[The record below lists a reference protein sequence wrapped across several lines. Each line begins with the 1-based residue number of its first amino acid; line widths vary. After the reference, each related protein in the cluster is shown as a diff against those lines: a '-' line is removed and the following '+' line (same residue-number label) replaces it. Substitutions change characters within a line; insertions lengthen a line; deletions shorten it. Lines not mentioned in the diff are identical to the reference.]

1 MVTTIETDLKEILGE
16 FKQEFL
22 KLNQRL
28 DRIESDLTSLKVSQ
42 VEIKGE
48 METFKAEVKGE
59 LETIKAESK
68 GEFSTLKNELAFI
81 REDVKDLKNS
91 QRAQIWALIIT
102 VIGATITAVVKFGF
116 FPNP

>member
-1 MVTTIETDLKEILGE
+1 MATTIETDLKEILGE
-16 FKQEFL
+16 FKQEFS

-91 QRAQIWALIIT
+91 QRAQIWALIVT
-102 VIGATITAVVKFGF
+102 VIGAPITAVVKFGF

>member
-1 MVTTIETDLKEILGE
+1 MATTIETDLKEVLGE
-16 FKQEFL
+16 FKQEFS

-28 DRIESDLTSLKVSQ
+28 DRIEGDLTSLKVSQ
-42 VEIKGE
+42 AEIKGE

-59 LETIKAESK
+59 
-68 GEFSTLKNELAFI
+68 FSTLKNELAFI
-81 REDVKDLKNS
+81 KEDVKDLKSS